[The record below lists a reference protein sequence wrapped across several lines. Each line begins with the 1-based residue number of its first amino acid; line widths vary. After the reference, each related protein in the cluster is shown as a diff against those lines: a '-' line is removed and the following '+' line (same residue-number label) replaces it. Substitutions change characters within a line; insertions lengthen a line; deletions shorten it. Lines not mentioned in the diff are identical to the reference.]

1 MIATINAEVD
11 PTRLPALVVIGMAIF
26 FGTIF
31 ARLFQ
36 LIRIPQVVGYIF
48 IGLLVGQSGLNL
60 MDLESVNDLQP
71 FSFFA
76 LGIIGFLIGG
86 ELQRD
91 VFRKH
96 GRQLL
101 AVLFGEGLGAFILV
115 FVLVGAVAFVITNNI
130 AVSIAYAV
138 VLGAI
143 ASATAPA
150 ATVNVLWE
158 SKAAGPL
165 TTTVFAIV
173 ALDDALAL
181 VLYSIAASIAAILLG
196 TETSGFATTLARV
209 AWELLGGIALG
220 AAIGVILNFVLRK
233 AGEHENALAL
243 TIGAV
248 ALVAGSARLLGIDMI
263 LAAMTLGCVIANLAP
278 RRSKR
283 AFEVVERFTAPMFA
297 LFFVTV
303 GAQLN
308 VGGMPGWMWAMA
320 VPYLAGR
327 TIGKLV
333 GSRVGARLSAAPK
346 SVTRYLGFCLLSQAG
361 VAVGLSITAGHRFG
375 GEFGTAIIS
384 IIALT
389 TFVVQIVGPPCVK
402 HAIHLAGEAG
412 LNVTEDDLMQ
422 EHTVNDMVDRGAP
435 EFLRGTSLNQI
446 LRTISQTQATAYPV
460 TDTTG
465 GLAGVIT
472 FEGLK
477 ESFGSESLTHWLVAY
492 DLMEPAPDVVHE
504 NMPLCDAVSRMRD
517 HHIEFLPV
525 LAKDSSDLIGMLEL
539 RTVTRRLSEEVMRR
553 KQLADA
559 GS

>member
-1 MIATINAEVD
+1 MIASINADVD
-11 PTRLPALVVIGMAIF
+11 PSGLSALALIGMAIF
-26 FGTIF
+26 FGTIG

-36 LIRIPQVVGYIF
+36 RIHIPQVVGYIF
-48 IGLLVGQSGLNL
+48 IGLLVGQSGLNI
-60 MDLESVNDLQP
+60 MDQETVRDLQP
-71 FSFFA
+71 FSYFA

-86 ELQRD
+86 ELHRD
-91 VFRKH
+91 VFRRH

-101 AVLFGEGLGAFILV
+101 TVLLGEGFGAFFFV
-115 FVLVGAVAFVITNNI
+115 FVLVGAIAFFITKSVAEAI
-130 AVSIAYAV
+130 AFAV

-158 SKAAGPL
+158 NKAAGPL

-196 TETSGFATTLARV
+196 TETSYFAKTLGRV

-220 AAIGVILNFVLRK
+220 GMIGVVLNYVSRK

-248 ALVAGSARLLGIDMI
+248 ALVTGVAHLLGIDMI
-263 LAAMTLGCVIANLAP
+263 LAAMTLGCVIANLAR

-283 AFEVVERFTAPMFA
+283 AFEIVERFTAPIFA

-308 VGGMPGWMWAMA
+308 IGGMHGWMWALA
-320 VPYLAGR
+320 VPYLVGR

-333 GSRVGARLSAAPK
+333 GSRVGARLGAAPTP
-346 SVTRYLGFCLLSQAG
+346 VIRYLGLCLLSQAG
-361 VAVGLSITAGHRFG
+361 VAVGLSMTAGHRFG

-402 HAIHLAGEAG
+402 LALKRAGETR
-412 LNVTEDDLMQ
+412 LNVTEDDLMA
-422 EHTVNDMVDRGAP
+422 EHKVNDMVDRGAP
-435 EFLRGTSLNQI
+435 EFSRGTSLNHI
-446 LRTISQTQATAYPV
+446 LRTIAQTQATAYPV
-460 TDTTG
+460 TDTSG
-465 GLAGVIT
+465 RLAGVIT

-477 ESFGSESLTHWLVAY
+477 ESFGSEGLAQWLVAY

-504 NMPLCDAVSRMRD
+504 DMPLSDAVSRMREQE
-517 HHIEFLPV
+517 IEFLPV
-525 LAKDSSDLIGMLEL
+525 VSKDGETLLGMLEL
-539 RTVTRRLSEEVMRR
+539 RMVMRKLSEEIMRR
-553 KQLADA
+553 KQLADTA
-559 GS
+559 T

>member
-1 MIATINAEVD
+1 MIATVSAEVD

-60 MDLESVNDLQP
+60 MDLQTVNDLQP

-86 ELQRD
+86 ELHRD

-96 GRQLL
+96 GPRLISM
-101 AVLFGEGLGAFILV
+101 LFGEGLGAFVFV
-115 FVLVGAVAFVITNNI
+115 FVLVGAIAFITTNSI
-130 AVSIAYAV
+130 AESVAYAV

-181 VLYSIAASIAAILLG
+181 VLYSIATSCAAILLG
-196 TETSGFATTLARV
+196 TETSALSTTIGRV

-220 AAIGVILNFVLRK
+220 IGIGVILNFVMRK
-233 AGEHENALAL
+233 TGEHENTLAL

-248 ALVAGSARLLGIDMI
+248 ALVTGSAHLLGIDMI
-263 LAAMTLGCVIANLAP
+263 LASMTLGCVIANLAP

-283 AFEVVERFTAPMFA
+283 AFETVERFTAPIFA

-308 VGGMPGWMWAMA
+308 IGGMPGWMWALA
-320 VPYLAGR
+320 VSYLAGR
-327 TIGKLV
+327 SIGKLA
-333 GSRVGARLSAAPK
+333 GARAGAKFSGASQ
-346 SVTRYLGFCLLSQAG
+346 SVTRYLGLCLLSQAG
-361 VAVGLSITAGHRFG
+361 VAVGLSITAGHRFSG
-375 GEFGTAIIS
+375 DFGTAIIS

-402 HAIHLAGEAG
+402 LAIHRAGEAG
-412 LNVTEDDLMQ
+412 LNVTEDDLMR

-435 EFLRGTSLNQI
+435 EFSRGTSLNQI
-446 LRTISQTQATAYPV
+446 LRTIAQTQATAYPV

-472 FEGLK
+472 LEGLK
-477 ESFGSESLTHWLVAY
+477 ESFGSEGLTHWLVAY

-504 NMPLCDAVSRMRD
+504 NMPLCDAVTRMRD
-517 HHIEFLPV
+517 QQIEFLPV
-525 LAKDSSDLIGMLEL
+525 LAKDGSDLIGMLEL

-559 GS
+559 SS